1 MKLLEANTKNLE
13 FLISLSSGTLKIPY
27 NQRPYAWKKEQVLRL
42 FNDLYAVYSN
52 PGSEHILNFIT
63 LKEDEENS
71 KVKFIYDGQQRVV
84 TLTLLLSAI
93 VNRLQQVDVNPAE
106 GLRKKFLYNS
116 VWKRDGD
123 EIQYKVIFEA
133 PLANQ
138 MLHECIMKNIELNQ
152 DHVFSDY
159 DSALYDNY
167 NYLKELID
175 IKFHDS
181 SDINSL
187 LDFVESILEK
197 VHVIII
203 ETSYENIAEEMFE
216 TLNSTGL
223 QLENFYILKN
233 SLIRKLGED
242 DVRDEWSTIE
252 SNTDRINKNKF
263 LNAYVNAINGKTT
276 STAILST
283 IFEIK
288 DLDSNRETKI
298 FLQELLNASRIYLEI
313 ENPSQ
318 KTDTNHEELLLYN
331 KQINFLSKIHAN
343 QYKPIIISMGLKNYS
358 LNKIN
363 QVLKKIISLQ
373 VRNIFISEINANT
386 LEQFYPSL
394 ARRIYIEDAGEFENI
409 LNLISEQI
417 VSDSILR
424 EKFNSRIISTRT
436 EESTIRMILKEI
448 YNSDHPEILING
460 NNREVNLEHILPKN
474 PDANS
479 RWLTDFADDEIRYFS
494 TRLIGN
500 LTVVLGRINS
510 TIKNSDFII
519 KKEAYAESNI
529 PENVQ
534 LGQLS
539 EWNKEAILRRCES
552 LFLKFIRIWSK

>member
-93 VNRLQQVDVNPAE
+93 VNKLQQVDVNPAE
-106 GLRKKFLYNS
+106 GLRKKFLYDS

-159 DSALYDNY
+159 DSALYENY

-175 IKFHDS
+175 IKFPDS

-187 LDFVESILEK
+187 LDFVDSILEK

-233 SLIRKLGED
+233 SLIRKLGEG

-288 DLDSNRETKI
+288 ELDSNRETKL

-318 KTDTNHEELLLYN
+318 KNDTNHEEFLLYN

-343 QYKPIIISMGLKNYS
+343 QYKPVIISMGLKNYS

-417 VSDSILR
+417 VTDSILR

-460 NNREVNLEHILPKN
+460 SNREVNLEHILPKN

-479 RWLTDFADDEIRYFS
+479 RWLIDFTDDEIRYIS

-510 TIKNSDFII
+510 TIKNSDFVI
-519 KKEAYAESNI
+519 KKEAYTESNI